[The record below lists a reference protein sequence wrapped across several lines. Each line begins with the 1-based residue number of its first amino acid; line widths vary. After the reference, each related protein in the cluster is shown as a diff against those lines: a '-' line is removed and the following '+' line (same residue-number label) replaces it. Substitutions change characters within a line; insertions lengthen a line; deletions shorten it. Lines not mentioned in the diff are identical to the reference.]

1 MSGETEHAEDM
12 KGLDGVG
19 TLSLNLLSR
28 QRKGEGLLQKGE
40 MIEGRGNKGR
50 SLSEENK
57 VVHEI

>member
-28 QRKGEGLLQKGE
+28 QRKGEGLLQKRE
-40 MIEGRGNKGR
+40 MIEGRGR